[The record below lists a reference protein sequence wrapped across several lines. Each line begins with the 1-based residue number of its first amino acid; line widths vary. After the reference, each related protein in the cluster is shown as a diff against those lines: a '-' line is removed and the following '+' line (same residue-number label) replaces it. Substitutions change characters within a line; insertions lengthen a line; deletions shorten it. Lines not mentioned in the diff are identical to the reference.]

1 MIICKKDNPSPCPL
15 ISSVIL
21 EKSPERPAPSIKL
34 PSPLPQHASPTTH
47 HPPLTDTTRRR
58 AMIDWRFSGAALL
71 FPQPDENCGIADA
84 GTPHLLRTPLRVT
97 SACSAAC
104 RPGRPHYHIHNASG
118 YRFLNA
124 TPVPLFAFFFSPPAL
139 VQHVAAAS
147 PLSATCWGRC
157 DGGGRCR
164 WLTSPRVKRANW
176 PN

>member
-1 MIICKKDNPSPCPL
+1 MIICKKDNLSPCPL

-21 EKSPERPAPSIKL
+21 EKSPERPAPSNKL

-124 TPVPLFAFFFSPPAL
+124 TPVPLFAFFFFRRPHLSNMWQLHRLWGPHAGGA
-139 VQHVAAAS
+139 VTEEDGADGW
-147 PLSATCWGRC
+147 PL
-157 DGGGRCR
+157 
-164 WLTSPRVKRANW
+164 PV
-176 PN
+176 

>member
-21 EKSPERPAPSIKL
+21 EKSPERPVPSNKL

-118 YRFLNA
+118 DRFLNA
-124 TPVPLFAFFFSPPAL
+124 TPVPLFASFFFAARTCPTCGSCIAFERHMLGALWRRRTVQMVDLSP
-139 VQHVAAAS
+139 
-147 PLSATCWGRC
+147 CKKG
-157 DGGGRCR
+157 
-164 WLTSPRVKRANW
+164 
-176 PN
+176 